1 MIMSWLVNSM
11 EPKIG
16 QMYMFLTTTEE
27 IWEAVGETYSD
38 LGNSA
43 WIYEIMTK
51 IHETKQGD

>member
-51 IHETKQGD
+51 IH